1 MIKTKVILLISSLIL
16 LYSVG
21 NAQTEQ
27 ADETLGVQKFSLLE
41 AQTFAIENNATMKN
55 KQIDIAIAKQKVWET
70 TAIGL
75 PQFSV
80 KGTFQYQ
87 FSVPT
92 LKMGTLVP
100 IPVESTPDQ
109 YDHTHE
115 MMFSELQLGS
125 QQSFNIDFT
134 VSQLVFSG
142 EYLVGLQASRVFM
155 SLSEKALEKSVIET
169 KEQIAQ
175 TYYLALVLSRN
186 AEILD
191 SSFQNMQKI
200 TTDMEKMFKQGFVE
214 ETDYSQI
221 SLTSLNVKNGLISIN
236 RQKEVILNLLKMQ
249 MGLDYE
255 SKIELTD
262 KLESFL
268 NDAEFAALALTEFS
282 IDNNIDYQLINVQER
297 ASYLMMQREKSKY
310 LPSIAAFYRHQEQI
324 NAPEFNF
331 SPPDIIGLSIEI
343 PVFSSGMRNARL
355 KQAKM
360 ELQKIENTKIQVH
373 DALTIEFE
381 RAKNDFLAAQD
392 KYNNQKEN
400 YKLSKSIYDKTLI
413 KYNTGTSS
421 SLDLTQVQ
429 NQFFS
434 AQSNYFQAIVE
445 LLNAKAK
452 LDRLLNST
460 TQN

>member
-262 KLESFL
+262 KLESF
-268 NDAEFAALALTEFS
+268 
-282 IDNNIDYQLINVQER
+282 
-297 ASYLMMQREKSKY
+297 
-310 LPSIAAFYRHQEQI
+310 
-324 NAPEFNF
+324 
-331 SPPDIIGLSIEI
+331 
-343 PVFSSGMRNARL
+343 
-355 KQAKM
+355 
-360 ELQKIENTKIQVH
+360 
-373 DALTIEFE
+373 
-381 RAKNDFLAAQD
+381 
-392 KYNNQKEN
+392 
-400 YKLSKSIYDKTLI
+400 
-413 KYNTGTSS
+413 
-421 SLDLTQVQ
+421 
-429 NQFFS
+429 FF
-434 AQSNYFQAIVE
+434 FF
-445 LLNAKAK
+445 
-452 LDRLLNST
+452 
-460 TQN
+460 